1 MSVNLNPFGAEE
13 QAHDTDPGTQ
23 RTQNPL
29 VVLVTS
35 TRSYRTGDFV
45 AAAKSLRVDLIV
57 ASEGETPMGDVG
69 RSRSLSI
76 DCSKAEWSAARI
88 ARIKPQPDAV
98 IAADDSGVIVAAMA
112 SQALGLRTNPVGAVV
127 ATRDKAEMRGRIANT
142 AVPQPRFRTADPGM
156 VAAAAAEL
164 GFPCVVKPRGL
175 SGSRGVIRVDSTDEA
190 RSAESRIRDI
200 VADAGGDRDGPLL
213 VESFVSGA
221 EVAVEGILVNG
232 RLTVLA
238 LLDKPNPM
246 DGPFFEETM
255 FVTPSRHAVDIQNEI
270 AEVTEAAAVAL
281 GLVTGP
287 IHAEVRCGPIG
298 VILIE
303 IAARS
308 IGGLCGRALSFGL
321 LGESLESLILR
332 SALGLPGAGTN
343 AATPAAGVLMLPIP
357 MHGNLVSIDG
367 VDDALETPGIT
378 EFDQS
383 IANGRTV
390 VPLPEGDR
398 YLGFL
403 FANGESPDAVER
415 SLRESA
421 DELVVTVEPP
431 ERTLPAQ

>member
-1 MSVNLNPFGAEE
+1 MNLNPLGSELG
-13 QAHDTDPGTQ
+13 AHDTEPGTR

-57 ASEGETPMGDVG
+57 ASEGDTPMGDLG

-76 DCSKAEWSAARI
+76 DCSKPEWSAARI
-88 ARIKPQPDAV
+88 ARIKPPPDAV

-112 SQALGLRTNPVGAVV
+112 SQTLGLQTNPVGAVV

-142 AVPQPRFRTADPGM
+142 TVPQPGFQTAGPGM
-156 VAAAAAEL
+156 VAAAAAEI

-175 SGSRGVIRVDSTDEA
+175 SGSRGVIRVDDPDEA
-190 RSAESRIRDI
+190 RIVEGRIRRI
-200 VADAGGDRDGPLL
+200 VAEAGGDAEGQLL
-213 VESFVSGA
+213 VESFVRGA
-221 EVAVEGILVNG
+221 EVAVEGILIDG

-238 LLDKPNPM
+238 LLDKPNPL

-255 FVTPSRHAVDIQNEI
+255 FVTPSRHAIDTQTEI
-270 AEVTEAAAVAL
+270 AEVTEAAASAL

-287 IHAEVRCGPIG
+287 IHAEVRCGSSG
-298 VILIE
+298 VTLIE

-332 SALGLPGAGTN
+332 SALGLPGSGTAT
-343 AATPAAGVLMLPIP
+343 AAPAAGVLMLPIP
-357 MHGNLVSIDG
+357 TLGTLVSIEG
-367 VDDALETPGIT
+367 VQNALATPGIT

-383 IANGRTV
+383 IANGRPV

-403 FANGESPDAVER
+403 FANGESPESVER
-415 SLRESA
+415 SLRKAAEV
-421 DELVVTVEPP
+421 LVVTVD
-431 ERTLPAQ
+431 PAS